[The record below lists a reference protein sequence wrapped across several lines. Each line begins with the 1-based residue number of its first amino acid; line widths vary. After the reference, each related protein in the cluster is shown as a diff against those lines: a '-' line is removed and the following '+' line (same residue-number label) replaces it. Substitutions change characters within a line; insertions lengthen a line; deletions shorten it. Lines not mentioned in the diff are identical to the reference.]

1 MPEFPIRKIVLV
13 TEEIRHDGG
22 PAPRAPQLRAAAV
35 GVVRNPLAG
44 RYVED
49 LQPVMDD
56 LNPLAK
62 ELTGRLIAALGGDP
76 DAITGYGKASLVGS
90 AGELEH
96 GALWGVPGGYGMRD
110 RIAKSKAIVPWSL
123 KVGGIGQPID
133 VPLGHANAAYVRSH
147 FDTMTVMVQDAPKPD
162 EIAFVIAMMIGGRI
176 HSRMGGLEESQV
188 KGEDGL
194 R

>member
-1 MPEFPIRKIVLV
+1 MPDFPIRKIVVV

-22 PAPRAPQLRAAAV
+22 PAPAIPQRRAAAV
-35 GVVRNPLAG
+35 GVVKNPFAG
-44 RYVED
+44 WYAED
-49 LQPVMDD
+49 LQPAMED
-56 LNPLAK
+56 LNPLAL
-62 ELTGRLIAALGGDP
+62 ELTDRLIGALGGD
-76 DAITGYGKASLVGS
+76 AQAVTGYGKASLVGS

-96 GALWGVPGGYGMRD
+96 GALWGVPGGYGMRG

-123 KVGGIGQPID
+123 KVGGVGQPID

-162 EIAFVIAMMIGGRI
+162 EIAFVIAMMIGGRV
-176 HSRMGGLEESQV
+176 HSRMGGLEADQV
-188 KGEDGL
+188 RGEDGL

>member
-1 MPEFPIRKIVLV
+1 MPDFPIRKIVLV

-22 PAPRAPQLRAAAV
+22 PAPRTPQLRAAAI

-49 LQPVMDD
+49 LQPVMED

-62 ELTGRLIAALGGDP
+62 ELTGRLIAALGNDP

-176 HSRMGGLEESQV
+176 HSRMGGLEAGQV
-188 KGEDGL
+188 RGEDGL

>member
-1 MPEFPIRKIVLV
+1 MPEFPIRKIVLFS
-13 TEEIRHDGG
+13 EEIRHDGG
-22 PAPRAPQLRAAAV
+22 PAPKRPQLRAAAAGIV
-35 GVVRNPLAG
+35 KNPLAG

-49 LQPVMDD
+49 LQPIMAD
-56 LNPLAK
+56 LNPLAL
-62 ELTGRLIAALGGDP
+62 ELTDRLITTLGGDAG
-76 DAITGYGKASLVGS
+76 AITGYGKASLVGS

-123 KVGGIGQPID
+123 KVGGMGQPID
-133 VPLGHANAAYVRSH
+133 APLGHANAAYVRSH
-147 FDTMTVMVQDAPKPD
+147 FDTITVMVQDAPKPD
-162 EIAFVIAMMIGGRI
+162 EIVFVIAMMIGGRI
-176 HSRMGGLEESQV
+176 HSRMGGLEAEQV